1 MMTDSSYELNY
12 CKGIAM
18 WMTVVSVSLMIF
30 ALICMWSAIEVF
42 FDMNKVDIDKKIKF
56 KNKFLL

>member
-18 WMTVVSVSLMIF
+18 WMTGVSVSLMIF
-30 ALICMWSAIEVF
+30 ALMCMWSALEVF
-42 FDMNKVDIDKKIKF
+42 LEMNKLDIDKKIKVR
-56 KNKFLL
+56 NKFLM

>member
-30 ALICMWSAIEVF
+30 ALICMWSALEVYF
-42 FDMNKVDIDKKIKF
+42 EHQKENKQSIIP
-56 KNKFLL
+56 